1 MLGGIR
7 VTLER
12 FRGCRLIIFLFL
24 LKYDMVT
31 FESTSN
37 AFLEVSQTIFHASD
51 PSKYKDII
59 EKSGEEISK
68 SSEKEPQPHL
78 CLRLSH
84 KDSKSRVITHVL
96 NVFSWTKIKEPGKI
110 QSHFH
115 SLEALKPLGKRIQG
129 TFEERDHFVKLV
141 LMFLEGQ
148 GHEDINPD
156 NYSWEYIRG
165 KEAIGDVKKT
175 ILGFYGLTLP
185 SSPTHVQIHS
195 GKEKDS
201 WIKPRERRRL
211 KKREDFVIG
220 KCFYRRNGEEFPVAV
235 EYRVYLPDIESCED
249 ILLQIEGADV
259 CLMTTRGQ
267 QERLKD
273 IQVLL

>member
-1 MLGGIR
+1 
-7 VTLER
+7 
-12 FRGCRLIIFLFL
+12 
-24 LKYDMVT
+24 
-31 FESTSN
+31 
-37 AFLEVSQTIFHASD
+37 
-51 PSKYKDII
+51 
-59 EKSGEEISK
+59 
-68 SSEKEPQPHL
+68 
-78 CLRLSH
+78 
-84 KDSKSRVITHVL
+84 VITHVL
-96 NVFSWTKIKEPGKI
+96 NVFSWTKIKEPGED
-110 QSHFH
+110 SEPF
-115 SLEALKPLGKRIQG
+115 PLAGGFKTTWKKESSIFNVATSPGVLHRVTVQG

-175 ILGFYGLTLP
+175 ILGFYGLSLP

-259 CLMTTRGQ
+259 CLMTIRGQ

-273 IQVLL
+273 IQVPSIIYHKKFDSSHRIFSFQIHDECLRRDPK